1 MTQKASYNAASLS
14 DGVSRGSIGRPSLA
28 GLGSLHPALTHPL
41 VEKVARHTKPVQLNG
56 AAERVRLCRSWE
68 RSTLDREPHFMMTA
82 APCNVE
88 ERRRL
93 KIILS
98 GLGEKPVLKLMPD
111 DDRRQLNKQVAAFQ
125 GDEVLTFDVD
135 HEEPILERTR

>member
-1 MTQKASYNAASLS
+1 
-14 DGVSRGSIGRPSLA
+14 
-28 GLGSLHPALTHPL
+28 
-41 VEKVARHTKPVQLNG
+41 
-56 AAERVRLCRSWE
+56 
-68 RSTLDREPHFMMTA
+68 MMTV

-93 KIILS
+93 KIIPS